1 MENKKYIQPHCKTCL
16 LRTSHVLMVSVSNG
30 GDKEDYT
37 IVDMFDN
44 D

>member
-16 LRTSHVLMVSVSNG
+16 LRTSHVLMVSSS